1 MAIRVIKYGS
11 ELDQWFSTT
20 NTQTNTVR
28 LSEILGTFF
37 GKHSFLKGNGGETDL
52 REEGGSWER

>member
-28 LSEILGTFF
+28 LSEILGTFLESTPF
-37 GKHSFLKGNGGETDL
+37 
-52 REEGGSWER
+52 